1 MDPNP
6 IQLGVFIKRGE
17 LGIPK
22 ETGGCSCTD
31 KRPHEDTESMYLQA
45 KKRGLRRTL
54 SCQHLDTRLLASKSV
69 RK

>member
-6 IQLGVFIKRGE
+6 IQLGVLIKRGE

-22 ETGGCSCTD
+22 ETGGCLCTD
-31 KRPHEDTESMYLQA
+31 KRSHEDTERTYLQA
-45 KKRGLRRTL
+45 KKRGLRRNLT
-54 SCQHLDTRLLASKSV
+54 CQHLDTRLLASKRV